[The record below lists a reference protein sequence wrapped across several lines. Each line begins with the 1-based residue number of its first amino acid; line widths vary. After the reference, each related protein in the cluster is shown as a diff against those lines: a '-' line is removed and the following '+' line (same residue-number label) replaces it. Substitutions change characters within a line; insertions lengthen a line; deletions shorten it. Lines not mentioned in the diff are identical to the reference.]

1 VLKER
6 ISSAL
11 PNRLLPRWE
20 ARPWDVG
27 KIRRRGRALAAL
39 AAAIPLLLPAP
50 GESQTAGQ
58 NRISIIRDAEVEALI
73 QDYAR
78 PLFKAAGIRPQAI
91 EIFVVPDPTFNA
103 FVATNRSMFINIGA
117 LLDSKTPN
125 EIIGVIAHET
135 GHLANAHLV
144 RMQQMMRNVSTAS
157 MIAGVIAMGAI
168 VAGAQS
174 NPGLGDS
181 AGGVMAG
188 IGEAAKRDI
197 LSYARGIE
205 MEADRAGLSYLEATG
220 QSGEG
225 MLITFRRLADD
236 TLLLARD
243 ANPYLLS
250 HPLPRERIA
259 LLESA
264 VAKSK
269 YRTKKDPPALQRRHD
284 LMRAKLSGFSESRE
298 RVARR
303 YPASDTSLP
312 ARYARAILAYRF
324 DGAARAAPLIDAL
337 IHADPDNPYFW
348 ELKGQSYLEAG
359 RPRNAIPPLRK
370 AVALASAQGSQS
382 GLLRILLGQALVDS
396 GDASLT
402 DEAIKNLNV
411 GLLADPA
418 ASTGY
423 RTLARAYA
431 AKGDIGQAQLATAQG
446 LLAEGKVEEAKIQAK
461 RAQAKLKEG
470 SPAWLRAD
478 DIVAYKPPPKSGV
491 GLQ

>member
-1 VLKER
+1 MLKER

-27 KIRRRGRALAAL
+27 KTRRRGRALAAL

-337 IHADPDNPYFW
+337 IQADPDNPYFW

-359 RPRNAIPPLRK
+359 RPRDAIPPLRK

-478 DIVAYKPPPKSGV
+478 DIVAYKPPPKSGG